1 MLATLFQCF
10 ITQHRLDLQ
19 PRETFDACFTALM
32 QTAPPDFNL
41 EDGLERVGQL
51 ERLDPI
57 RAEQLI
63 ADFLVL
69 TDGSGR
75 QVDEAPAALIRA
87 GNLDLTDPVD
97 FKAAACCLDRLL
109 PYYAEIKTLD
119 YMVRD
124 QEEAVGTVVTD
135 SNVKVW
141 SSPPS
146 ARDHEFICLCE
157 FNGDGYLVLS
167 CEPGGVSWQ
176 SC

>member
-1 MLATLFQCF
+1 MLAMLFQQF

-19 PRETFDACFTALM
+19 SPETFHACFTAMM
-32 QTAPPDFNL
+32 QTAPPEFDL

-63 ADFLVL
+63 ADFIVL

-75 QVDEAPAALIRA
+75 HVDEAPAALIRA

-97 FKAAACCLDRLL
+97 FNAAACCLDRLL
-109 PYYAEIKTLD
+109 PYYAEVKSLD
-119 YMVRD
+119 YMIRD
-124 QEEAVGTVVTD
+124 QAEAVGTVVTD
-135 SNVKVW
+135 PNVNVW
-141 SSPPS
+141 SSPP
-146 ARDHEFICLCE
+146 ATRDNEFLCLCE

-167 CEPGGVSWQ
+167 CEPGGA
-176 SC
+176 